1 MGPTDKGPPL
11 VVCDAGPLIHLDE
24 LEALDLLSDFAEVL
38 VPNAVWTEVERH
50 RPGALSHPCLT
61 LQRITPGMPVPP
73 ELDALARIFS
83 LHAGEWEALRVV
95 LEYAPGLL
103 LTDDTVTDDTAARMA
118 AGSLRIDTHGT
129 FGILVRS
136 IRGGQRTHAEVV
148 AILQAIPSRST
159 LHLKRSLLDQV
170 ISEVQRSYGN

>member
-24 LEALDLLSDFAEVL
+24 LESLDLLADFAGVL
-38 VPNAVWTEVERH
+38 VPNVVWTEVELH

-61 LQRITPGMPVPP
+61 LQRITPGIPVPP

-103 LTDDTVTDDTAARMA
+103 LTDDTAARMA

-129 FGILVRS
+129 IGILVRS
-136 IRGGQRTHAEVV
+136 IRRGQRTRAEVV
-148 AILQAIPSRST
+148 AILQSIPSRST

-170 ISEVQRSYGN
+170 ISEVQGSYGI